1 VFKTGEKIMAKLIL
15 TFNKQVIKEY
25 PFAKDSITM
34 GRQDDN
40 TIVIDNLAVSGYHAK
55 IDKLG
60 GEYILTDMQST
71 NGTFVNDQKVVS
83 HKLSHGDNI
92 VIGKH
97 VILFVATEKEKL
109 EGEGKDKK
117 LPLDKTML
125 LDTQK
130 QRELLAKQKVAP
142 STAKIPE
149 KVGVI
154 SFIDDSG
161 LGEIELSKK
170 LTKIGKAETSEIRLS
185 GLLMGATAAT
195 ISRRPSG
202 YAISFAGGMT
212 KLKVNGSV
220 IKDSVPLNDF
230 DTIELGSYKFQFY
243 QKEVK
248 SA

>member
-1 VFKTGEKIMAKLIL
+1 MAKLIL

-25 PFAKDSITM
+25 PFTKDSITM
-34 GRQDDN
+34 GRQEDN
-40 TIVIDNLAVSGYHAK
+40 ALVIDNLAVSGYHAK

-60 GEYILTDMQST
+60 GEYILTDLQST

-97 VILFVATEKEKL
+97 VILFVATEKEKI

-125 LDTQK
+125 LDTAK
-130 QRELLAKQKVAP
+130 QRELLAKQKIAP

-149 KVGVI
+149 KIGVI

-170 LTKIGKAETSEIRLS
+170 LTKLGKAETSEIKLS

-202 YAISFAGGMT
+202 YVISFAGGMT
-212 KLKVNGSV
+212 KLKVNGAV

>member
-1 VFKTGEKIMAKLIL
+1 MAKLIL
-15 TFNKQVIKEY
+15 TFNKRVIQEY
-25 PFAKDSITM
+25 PFTKDSITM
-34 GRQDDN
+34 GRQEEN
-40 TIVIDNLAVSGYHAK
+40 TIVIANLAVSGYHAK
-55 IDKLG
+55 IDKVG
-60 GEYILTDMQST
+60 GEYILTDLQST
-71 NGTFVNDQKVVS
+71 NGTFVNDEKVVS

-97 VILFVATEKEKL
+97 VILFVATERQTP
-109 EGEGKDKK
+109 EGEPKDKK

-125 LDTQK
+125 LDTAK

-142 STAKIPE
+142 STAKLPE

-154 SFIDDSG
+154 SFVDDSG

-170 LTKIGKAETSEIRLS
+170 LTKIGKAETSEIKLS

-212 KLKVNGSV
+212 KLKVNGAV
-220 IKDSVPLNDF
+220 IKESVPLNDF
-230 DTIELGSYKFQFY
+230 DTIEIGSYKFQFY

-248 SA
+248 NA

>member
-1 VFKTGEKIMAKLIL
+1 MAKLIL

-25 PFAKDSITM
+25 PFTKDSITM
-34 GRQDDN
+34 GRQEDN

-60 GEYILTDMQST
+60 GEYILTDLQST
-71 NGTFVNDQKVVS
+71 NGTFVNDEKVVS

-117 LPLDKTML
+117 LSLDKTML
-125 LDTQK
+125 LDTAK
-130 QRELLAKQKVAP
+130 QRELLAKQKVVP
-142 STAKIPE
+142 SAAKIPE
-149 KVGVI
+149 KIGVI

-161 LGEIELSKK
+161 LGEIELTKK
-170 LTKIGKAETSEIRLS
+170 LTKIGKTETSEVKLT

-212 KLKVNGSV
+212 KLKVNGAV
-220 IKDSVPLNDF
+220 VKDGVSLNDF
-230 DTIELGSYKFQFY
+230 DTIEIGSFKFQFY

>member
-1 VFKTGEKIMAKLIL
+1 MAKLIL

-25 PFAKDSITM
+25 PFTKDSISM
-34 GRQDDN
+34 GRQEDN

-60 GEYILTDMQST
+60 GEYILTDLQST

-97 VILFVATEKEKL
+97 VILFVATEKEKI

-125 LDTQK
+125 LDTAK
-130 QRELLAKQKVAP
+130 QRELLAKQKIAP
-142 STAKIPE
+142 STVKIPE

-170 LTKIGKAETSEIRLS
+170 LTKVGKAETSEIKLS

-212 KLKVNGSV
+212 RLKVNGAV
-220 IKDSVPLNDF
+220 VKDSVSLNDF

>member
-1 VFKTGEKIMAKLIL
+1 MAKLIL

-25 PFAKDSITM
+25 PFTKDSITM
-34 GRQDDN
+34 GRQEDN
-40 TIVIDNLAVSGYHAK
+40 TIVVDNLAVSGYHAK
-55 IDKLG
+55 VDKVG
-60 GEYILTDMQST
+60 GEYILTDLQST
-71 NGTFVNDQKVVS
+71 NGTFVNDEKVVS

-97 VILFVATEKEKL
+97 VILFVATEKQTA
-109 EGEGKDKK
+109 EGERKDKK

-125 LDTQK
+125 LDTAR

-142 STAKIPE
+142 STAKPPE

-154 SFIDDSG
+154 SFLDDSG

-170 LTKIGKAETSEIRLS
+170 LTKIGKAETSEIKLS
-185 GLLMGATAAT
+185 GLFMGATAAT

-212 KLKVNGSV
+212 KLKVNGAV
-220 IKDSVPLNDF
+220 IKESVPLNDF
-230 DTIELGSYKFQFY
+230 DTIEIGSYKFQFY

-248 SA
+248 NA